1 MDEAVI
7 GDVMRLMKSADVQ
20 RMMSEMSS
28 AAEASPDGMPANLD
42 QMISNMARGVLRTM
56 TPGIASEDTSDAEK
70 GSRGKNKTKNGTE
83 LRHSLSVS
91 IAEAYAGKTRK
102 LRAKRRG
109 VDGKLEPRELRVA
122 VPAGCT
128 DGYEVVFDGDGDY
141 DETSATYGRVVVCVS
156 VGKKEGAWARCGAN
170 LFTTQRVSLSDAQ
183 SLRYDLVMPWGS
195 KIRVA
200 ADRSA
205 DTPLVGWHKIEGA
218 GLGPT
223 GDAYVNLR
231 LEMPEKWGS
240 VPDLKPHIASL
251 LPPIEAPEPEQPGEV
266 ERSEE
271 GEAERSEAGEAER
284 SEDREAGEAGEAGEA
299 ERSEDREAGEAG
311 EAERSEEERSEEE
324 RVRCVTL
331 VRATANEA
339 ALAASVV

>member
-56 TPGIASEDTSDAEK
+56 TPGIANEDTSDVEK
-70 GSRGKNKTKNGTE
+70 GSKGKNKTKNGTE

-128 DGYEVVFDGDGDY
+128 DGHEVVFDGDGDY

-251 LPPIEAPEPEQPGEV
+251 VPPIDEA
-266 ERSEE
+266 
-271 GEAERSEAGEAER
+271 AER
-284 SEDREAGEAGEAGEA
+284 SEDREDPEGEAGEAGEA
-299 ERSEDREAGEAG
+299 ERSEEG
-311 EAERSEEERSEEE
+311 EAERSEEGEAERSEEGEDRE

-339 ALAASVV
+339 ALAASVL

>member
-28 AAEASPDGMPANLD
+28 AAETSPDGMPANLD

-56 TPGIASEDTSDAEK
+56 TPGSAPAIAGGGSD
-70 GSRGKNKTKNGTE
+70 

-102 LRAKRRG
+102 LRAKRRAS
-109 VDGKLEPRELRVA
+109 DGTLETRDLRVA
-122 VPAGCT
+122 VPPGCT
-128 DGYEVVFDGDGDY
+128 DGHEVVFDGEGDY
-141 DETSATYGRVVVCVS
+141 DEKSEGYGRVVVCVS

-183 SLRYDLVMPWGS
+183 SLRHELTMPWGTRLVVS
-195 KIRVA
+195 GSEGA
-200 ADRSA
+200 
-205 DTPLVGWHKIEGA
+205 PLVGWHKIEGA
-218 GLGPT
+218 GIG

-240 VPDLKPHIASL
+240 VPDLRPHVPSL
-251 LPPIEAPEPEQPGEV
+251 LPPTSGEEAQ
-266 ERSEE
+266 ER
-271 GEAERSEAGEAER
+271 A
-284 SEDREAGEAGEAGEA
+284 
-299 ERSEDREAGEAG
+299 
-311 EAERSEEERSEEE
+311 
-324 RVRCVTL
+324 L
-331 VRATANEA
+331 VRATKEEA
-339 ALAASVV
+339 ALASSVQP

>member
-56 TPGIASEDTSDAEK
+56 TPGIANEDTADAEK
-70 GSRGKNKTKNGTE
+70 GSKGKNKTKNGTE

-251 LPPIEAPEPEQPGEV
+251 VPPIDEAAERSERSEDREDPEGEDPEGEA

-271 GEAERSEAGEAER
+271 GEAGEA
-284 SEDREAGEAGEAGEA
+284 
-299 ERSEDREAGEAG
+299 
-311 EAERSEEERSEEE
+311 ERSEEE

-339 ALAASVV
+339 ALAASVL

>member
-56 TPGIASEDTSDAEK
+56 TPGIASEDTSDSEK
-70 GSRGKNKTKNGTE
+70 GSKCKNKSKNGTE

-251 LPPIEAPEPEQPGEV
+251 VPPIDEA
-266 ERSEE
+266 
-271 GEAERSEAGEAER
+271 AERSEQG
-284 SEDREAGEAGEAGEA
+284 EDREDPEGEGQEAPEGEGQEAPEGEGQ
-299 ERSEDREAGEAG
+299 EAPEGEG
-311 EAERSEEERSEEE
+311 QEGQEGRE
-324 RVRCVTL
+324 RVRCVML

>member
-56 TPGIASEDTSDAEK
+56 TPGIANEDTDADKSKESK
-70 GSRGKNKTKNGTE
+70 GKNKNKNGTE

-141 DETSATYGRVVVCVS
+141 DETNATYGRVVVCVS

-200 ADRSA
+200 ADRS

-251 LPPIEAPEPEQPGEV
+251 VPPIEEAKPEQSEGQEGREAPEPGEAELSEGLEAPEPEQSEGQEGREAPEPGE
-266 ERSEE
+266 
-271 GEAERSEAGEAER
+271 G
-284 SEDREAGEAGEAGEA
+284 REAP
-299 ERSEDREAGEAG
+299 ERARF
-311 EAERSEEERSEEE
+311 
-324 RVRCVTL
+324 VTL

>member
-70 GSRGKNKTKNGTE
+70 GSKGKNKTKNGTE

-141 DETSATYGRVVVCVS
+141 DETTATYGRVVVCVS

-251 LPPIEAPEPEQPGEV
+251 LPPIEAPEPEQPGEA

-271 GEAERSEAGEAER
+271 GEAGEAER
-284 SEDREAGEAGEAGEA
+284 SEEGEAGEA
-299 ERSEDREAGEAG
+299 ERSEDREAG

-339 ALAASVV
+339 ALAASVL

>member
-56 TPGIASEDTSDAEK
+56 TPGIASEDTSDTEK
-70 GSRGKNKTKNGTE
+70 GSKGKNKTKNGTE

-200 ADRSA
+200 ADRST

-251 LPPIEAPEPEQPGEV
+251 VPPIDEAAERSERSEDREAGEAPEGEAPEGEAGEA

-271 GEAERSEAGEAER
+271 GEAERSE
-284 SEDREAGEAGEAGEA
+284 DREA
-299 ERSEDREAGEAG
+299 
-311 EAERSEEERSEEE
+311 ERSEEE

-339 ALAASVV
+339 ALAASVL

>member
-56 TPGIASEDTSDAEK
+56 TPQGSSGDALLGGGDK
-70 GSRGKNKTKNGTE
+70 GTESKTKNGTE

-91 IAEAYAGKTRK
+91 ISEAFTGKTRK

-109 VDGKLEPRELRVA
+109 ADGKLEPRELRVA

-128 DGYEVVFDGDGDY
+128 DGYEVVFDGEGDY
-141 DETSATYGRVVVCVS
+141 DETNATYGRVVVGVS
-156 VGKKEGAWARCGAN
+156 VGKKEGAWVRCGAN
-170 LFTTQRVSLSDAQ
+170 LFTAQRVSLSDAQ

-195 KIRVA
+195 KVRVS
-200 ADRSA
+200 ADRLSA
-205 DTPLVGWHKIEGA
+205 CDAPLVGWHKVEGA
-218 GLGPT
+218 GLGPA

-231 LEMPEKWGS
+231 LEMPETWGS
-240 VPDLKPHIASL
+240 VPDLKTHIPSL
-251 LPPIEAPEPEQPGEV
+251 LPPA
-266 ERSEE
+266 EE
-271 GEAERSEAGEAER
+271 T
-284 SEDREAGEAGEAGEA
+284 
-299 ERSEDREAGEAG
+299 
-311 EAERSEEERSEEE
+311 EETETSA
-324 RVRCVTL
+324 TSATSATF
-331 VRATANEA
+331 VRATAEET
-339 ALAASVV
+339 ALASSVAHAL

>member
-1 MDEAVI
+1 
-7 GDVMRLMKSADVQ
+7 
-20 RMMSEMSS
+20 
-28 AAEASPDGMPANLD
+28 MPANLD

-70 GSRGKNKTKNGTE
+70 GSKGKNKTKNGTE

-251 LPPIEAPEPEQPGEV
+251 VPPIDEAA

-271 GEAERSEAGEAER
+271 GEDREDPEGEAPEG
-284 SEDREAGEAGEAGEA
+284 EGQEAPEGEAPEGQEGQE
-299 ERSEDREAGEAG
+299 GQ
-311 EAERSEEERSEEE
+311 E

-339 ALAASVV
+339 ALAASVL

>member
-42 QMISNMARGVLRTM
+42 QMISTMARGVLRSM
-56 TPGIASEDTSDAEK
+56 TPQVSGDQGSGDQGSSALEQQDKTS
-70 GSRGKNKTKNGTE
+70 T

-91 IAEAYAGKTRK
+91 ITEAYTGKTRK

-109 VDGKLEPRELRVA
+109 TDGKLEPRELRVV

-128 DGYEVVFDGDGDY
+128 DGYEVVFEGEGDY
-141 DETSATYGRVVVCVS
+141 DETTAAYGRVVVRVS

-195 KIRVA
+195 KVRVSA
-200 ADRSA
+200 ERADA
-205 DTPLVGWHKIEGA
+205 PLVGWHKIEGA
-218 GLGPT
+218 GLGAA

-231 LEMPEKWGS
+231 LEMPETWGS
-240 VPDLKPHIASL
+240 VPDLRPHVASL
-251 LPPIEAPEPEQPGEV
+251 LPPPCD
-266 ERSEE
+266 EE
-271 GEAERSEAGEAER
+271 TAQQA
-284 SEDREAGEAGEAGEA
+284 
-299 ERSEDREAGEAG
+299 
-311 EAERSEEERSEEE
+311 
-324 RVRCVTL
+324 TH
-331 VRATANEA
+331 VRATAEEA
-339 ALAASVV
+339 AHAASVA